1 MEHKQDIETP
11 IADEVLRDDAHTE
24 TVARTPGCPQQTFIV

>member
-1 MEHKQDIETP
+1 VP
-11 IADEVLRDDAHTE
+11 CSLVLISNAGNLE